1 MKKIILLSFI
11 LFLSF
16 ISNSY
21 SEDLFKTLT
30 STYLDNKELNS
41 QREKTK
47 VVDETLIQSY
57 SIFKPSISGSYTQN
71 DILNEGQRAP
81 DGSSLSD
88 SNFQTE
94 KKSIK
99 IEQKILQGI
108 PKSLAAK
115 TDVNIARQELKAVEQ
130 NVLLKAVDA
139 YASILAAEK
148 KLKIT
153 EDNLN
158 LSDKQVELDK
168 SRYERGSI
176 KLSDLAQ
183 SESSLAG
190 AQAKFIRA
198 QNDLLVNEQNFINI
212 VGYKPD
218 ELNRINNLNLKLPQN
233 IDEALKL
240 ASENNPDLLIA
251 ELKLKKSDYLLKDA
265 LEVFA
270 PKASVSF
277 EVSENS
283 DVSST
288 INERDQSQFEAK
300 VEIPI
305 YSGGKNYS
313 FYNEKRALKTSSEL
327 DFQDAKNTTKKNATN
342 IWSEYQLKKSE
353 LALANSQVKAAEIA
367 YEGIVQEYESG
378 ARDTLD
384 VLSSRSLLLEASLNL
399 ANVEKEEILS
409 RFKLLQ
415 VTGNLTASYL
425 GLEAKIN
432 NPEDYLKKNWI
443 RHIF

>member
-47 VVDETLIQSY
+47 AVDETLIQSY

-108 PKSLAAK
+108 PKSLAAR
-115 TDVNIARQELKAVEQ
+115 TNVNIARQELKAVEQ

-168 SRYERGSI
+168 SRYERGAI

-218 ELNRINNLNLKLPQN
+218 ELNKINILNLKLPQN

-313 FYNEKRALKTSSEL
+313 FYNEKRALKISSEL
-327 DFQDAKNTTKKNATN
+327 DFQDAKNTTRKNATN

-399 ANVEKEEILS
+399 ADVEKEEILS

>member
-47 VVDETLIQSY
+47 AVDETLIQSY

-81 DGSSLSD
+81 DGSSVND

-108 PKSLAAK
+108 PKSLAAR

-168 SRYERGSI
+168 SRYERGAI

-218 ELNRINNLNLKLPQN
+218 ELNKINNLNLKLPQN

-399 ANVEKEEILS
+399 ADVEKEEILS

>member
-1 MKKIILLSFI
+1 MKKVILLSFI
-11 LFLSF
+11 FFLSF

-47 VVDETLIQSY
+47 AVDETLIQSF
-57 SIFKPSISGSYTQN
+57 SIFKPSISGSYAQN

-108 PKSLAAK
+108 PKSLAAR

-168 SRYERGSI
+168 SRYERGAI

-218 ELNRINNLNLKLPQN
+218 ELNKINNLNLKLPQN

-327 DFQDAKNTTKKNATN
+327 DFQDAKNSTKKNATN

-399 ANVEKEEILS
+399 ADVEKEEILS

>member
-47 VVDETLIQSY
+47 AVDETLIQSF
-57 SIFKPSISGSYTQN
+57 SIFKPSISGTYSQN

-108 PKSLAAK
+108 PKSLAAR
-115 TDVNIARQELKAVEQ
+115 TDVNIARQELKSVEQ

-168 SRYERGSI
+168 SRYERGAI

-218 ELNRINNLNLKLPQN
+218 ELNKINNLNLKLPQN

-399 ANVEKEEILS
+399 ADVEKEEILS

>member
-1 MKKIILLSFI
+1 MKKVILLSFI
-11 LFLSF
+11 FFLSF

-47 VVDETLIQSY
+47 AVDETLIQSY

-99 IEQKILQGI
+99 VEQKILQGI

-130 NVLLKAVDA
+130 DVLLKAVDA

-198 QNDLLVNEQNFINI
+198 QNDLLINEQNFINI

-218 ELNRINNLNLKLPQN
+218 ELKKINNLNLKLPQN
-233 IDEALKL
+233 INETLKL

-288 INERDQSQFEAK
+288 IDERDQSQFEAK

-313 FYNEKRALKTSSEL
+313 FYNEKRALKISSEL
-327 DFQDAKNTTKKNATN
+327 DFQDAKNTIKKNATN

-353 LALANSQVKAAEIA
+353 LALANSEVKAAEIA

-384 VLSSRSLLLEASLNL
+384 VLSSRSLLLEASLNF
-399 ANVEKEEILS
+399 ADVEKEEILS

-425 GLEAKIN
+425 GLETKIN

>member
-1 MKKIILLSFI
+1 MKKVILLSFI

-47 VVDETLIQSY
+47 AVDETLIQSY

-71 DILNEGQRAP
+71 DILNEGQRAT
-81 DGSSLSD
+81 DGSSLND

-99 IEQKILQGI
+99 VEQKILQGI

-218 ELNRINNLNLKLPQN
+218 ELNKINNLNLKLPQN
-233 IDEALKL
+233 INETLKL

-288 INERDQSQFEAK
+288 IDERDQSQFEAK

-313 FYNEKRALKTSSEL
+313 FYNEKRALKISSEL
-327 DFQDAKNTTKKNATN
+327 DFQDAKNTIKKNATN

-353 LALANSQVKAAEIA
+353 LALANSEVKAAEIA

-399 ANVEKEEILS
+399 ADVEKEEILS

-425 GLEAKIN
+425 GLETKIN

>member
-1 MKKIILLSFI
+1 MKKIISLSFI

-47 VVDETLIQSY
+47 AVDETLIQSF

-108 PKSLAAK
+108 PKSLAAR
-115 TDVNIARQELKAVEQ
+115 TNVNIARQELKAVEQ

-168 SRYERGSI
+168 SRYERGAI

-218 ELNRINNLNLKLPQN
+218 ELNKINNLNLKLPQN

-283 DVSST
+283 DISST

-399 ANVEKEEILS
+399 ADVEKEEILS

>member
-1 MKKIILLSFI
+1 MKKVILLSFI
-11 LFLSF
+11 FFLSF

-47 VVDETLIQSY
+47 AVDETLIQSY

-108 PKSLAAK
+108 PKSLAAR
-115 TDVNIARQELKAVEQ
+115 TNVNIARQELKAVEQ

-168 SRYERGSI
+168 SRYERGAI

-218 ELNRINNLNLKLPQN
+218 ELNKINNLNLKLPQN

-313 FYNEKRALKTSSEL
+313 FYNEKRALKISSEL
-327 DFQDAKNTTKKNATN
+327 DFQDAKNTTRKNATN

-399 ANVEKEEILS
+399 ADVEKEEILS

>member
-1 MKKIILLSFI
+1 M
-11 LFLSF
+11 
-16 ISNSY
+16 
-21 SEDLFKTLT
+21 
-30 STYLDNKELNS
+30 
-41 QREKTK
+41 
-47 VVDETLIQSY
+47 
-57 SIFKPSISGSYTQN
+57 
-71 DILNEGQRAP
+71 
-81 DGSSLSD
+81 
-88 SNFQTE
+88 
-94 KKSIK
+94 
-99 IEQKILQGI
+99 
-108 PKSLAAK
+108 
-115 TDVNIARQELKAVEQ
+115 
-130 NVLLKAVDA
+130 
-139 YASILAAEK
+139 
-148 KLKIT
+148 
-153 EDNLN
+153 
-158 LSDKQVELDK
+158 
-168 SRYERGSI
+168 
-176 KLSDLAQ
+176 
-183 SESSLAG
+183 
-190 AQAKFIRA
+190 
-198 QNDLLVNEQNFINI
+198 
-212 VGYKPD
+212 
-218 ELNRINNLNLKLPQN
+218 
-233 IDEALKL
+233 
-240 ASENNPDLLIA
+240 IA

-265 LEVFA
+265 LEVFT

-399 ANVEKEEILS
+399 ADVEKEEILS

>member
-1 MKKIILLSFI
+1 MKKVILLSFI
-11 LFLSF
+11 FFLSF

-47 VVDETLIQSY
+47 AVDETLIQSY

-108 PKSLAAK
+108 PKSLAAR

-168 SRYERGSI
+168 SRYERGAI

-218 ELNRINNLNLKLPQN
+218 ELNKINNLNLKLPQN

-277 EVSENS
+277 VVSENS

-399 ANVEKEEILS
+399 ADVEKEEILS

>member
-47 VVDETLIQSY
+47 AVDETLIQSY

-108 PKSLAAK
+108 PKSLAAR

-168 SRYERGSI
+168 SRYERGAI

-218 ELNRINNLNLKLPQN
+218 ELNKINNLNLKLPQN

-327 DFQDAKNTTKKNATN
+327 DFQDAKNSTKKNATN

-399 ANVEKEEILS
+399 ADVEKEEILS

>member
-47 VVDETLIQSY
+47 AVDETLIQSY
-57 SIFKPSISGSYTQN
+57 SIFKPSISGSYSQN

-108 PKSLAAK
+108 PKSLAAR

-168 SRYERGSI
+168 SRYERGAI

-198 QNDLLVNEQNFINI
+198 KNDLLVNEQNFINI

-218 ELNRINNLNLKLPQN
+218 ELNKINNLNLKLPQN

-399 ANVEKEEILS
+399 ADVEKEEILS

>member
-47 VVDETLIQSY
+47 AVDETLIQSF
-57 SIFKPSISGSYTQN
+57 SNFKPSISGSYSQN

-81 DGSSLSD
+81 DGSSLND

-168 SRYERGSI
+168 SRYERGAI

-218 ELNRINNLNLKLPQN
+218 ELNKINNLNLKLPQN

-399 ANVEKEEILS
+399 ADVEKEEILS

>member
-1 MKKIILLSFI
+1 MKRIILLSFI

-47 VVDETLIQSY
+47 AVDETLIQSY

-99 IEQKILQGI
+99 VEQKILQGI

-168 SRYERGSI
+168 SRYERGAI

-218 ELNRINNLNLKLPQN
+218 ELNKINNLNLKLPQN

-283 DVSST
+283 DISST
-288 INERDQSQFEAK
+288 LNERDQSQFEAK

-327 DFQDAKNTTKKNATN
+327 DFQDAKNSTKKNATN

-399 ANVEKEEILS
+399 ADVEKEEILS

>member
-30 STYLDNKELNS
+30 ATYLDNKELNS

-47 VVDETLIQSY
+47 AIDETLIQSY

-81 DGSSLSD
+81 DGSSLND

-168 SRYERGSI
+168 SRYERGTI

-218 ELNRINNLNLKLPQN
+218 ELNKINNLNLKLPQN
-233 IDEALKL
+233 IDEALKS

-327 DFQDAKNTTKKNATN
+327 DFQDAKNSTKKNATN

-399 ANVEKEEILS
+399 ADVEKEEILS

>member
-1 MKKIILLSFI
+1 M
-11 LFLSF
+11 
-16 ISNSY
+16 
-21 SEDLFKTLT
+21 
-30 STYLDNKELNS
+30 
-41 QREKTK
+41 
-47 VVDETLIQSY
+47 
-57 SIFKPSISGSYTQN
+57 
-71 DILNEGQRAP
+71 
-81 DGSSLSD
+81 
-88 SNFQTE
+88 
-94 KKSIK
+94 
-99 IEQKILQGI
+99 
-108 PKSLAAK
+108 
-115 TDVNIARQELKAVEQ
+115 
-130 NVLLKAVDA
+130 
-139 YASILAAEK
+139 
-148 KLKIT
+148 
-153 EDNLN
+153 
-158 LSDKQVELDK
+158 
-168 SRYERGSI
+168 
-176 KLSDLAQ
+176 
-183 SESSLAG
+183 
-190 AQAKFIRA
+190 
-198 QNDLLVNEQNFINI
+198 
-212 VGYKPD
+212 
-218 ELNRINNLNLKLPQN
+218 
-233 IDEALKL
+233 
-240 ASENNPDLLIA
+240 IA

-313 FYNEKRALKTSSEL
+313 FYNEKRALKISSEL
-327 DFQDAKNTTKKNATN
+327 DFQDAKNTTRKNATN

-399 ANVEKEEILS
+399 ADVEKEEILS

>member
-1 MKKIILLSFI
+1 MKKVILLSFI

-47 VVDETLIQSY
+47 AVDETLIQSY

-99 IEQKILQGI
+99 VEQKILQGI

-218 ELNRINNLNLKLPQN
+218 ELNKINNLNLKLPQN
-233 IDEALKL
+233 INETLKL

-288 INERDQSQFEAK
+288 IDERDQSQFEAK

-313 FYNEKRALKTSSEL
+313 FYNEKRALKISSEL
-327 DFQDAKNTTKKNATN
+327 DFQDAKNTIKKNATN

-384 VLSSRSLLLEASLNL
+384 VLSSRSLLLEASLNF
-399 ANVEKEEILS
+399 ADVEKEEILS

-425 GLEAKIN
+425 GLETKIN

>member
-1 MKKIILLSFI
+1 
-11 LFLSF
+11 
-16 ISNSY
+16 
-21 SEDLFKTLT
+21 
-30 STYLDNKELNS
+30 LN
-41 QREKTK
+41 
-47 VVDETLIQSY
+47 
-57 SIFKPSISGSYTQN
+57 
-71 DILNEGQRAP
+71 
-81 DGSSLSD
+81 D

-168 SRYERGSI
+168 SRYERGAI

-218 ELNRINNLNLKLPQN
+218 ELNKINNLNLKLPQN

-399 ANVEKEEILS
+399 ADVEKEEILS

>member
-1 MKKIILLSFI
+1 MKKVILLSFI
-11 LFLSF
+11 FFLSF

-47 VVDETLIQSY
+47 AVDETLIQSY

-81 DGSSLSD
+81 DGSSLND

-168 SRYERGSI
+168 SRYERGAI

-218 ELNRINNLNLKLPQN
+218 ELNKINNLNLKLPQN

-283 DVSST
+283 DISST
-288 INERDQSQFEAK
+288 LNERDQSQFEAK

-313 FYNEKRALKTSSEL
+313 FYNEKRALKTSSDL

-399 ANVEKEEILS
+399 ADVEKEEILS

>member
-47 VVDETLIQSY
+47 AVDETLIQSY
-57 SIFKPSISGSYTQN
+57 SIFKPSISGSYSQN

-108 PKSLAAK
+108 PKSLAAR
-115 TDVNIARQELKAVEQ
+115 TNVNIARQELKAVEQ

-168 SRYERGSI
+168 SRYERGAI

-218 ELNRINNLNLKLPQN
+218 ELNKINNLNLKLPQN

-399 ANVEKEEILS
+399 ADVEKEEILS

>member
-47 VVDETLIQSY
+47 AVDETLIQSY

-168 SRYERGSI
+168 SRYERGAI

-218 ELNRINNLNLKLPQN
+218 ELNKINNLNLKLPKN

-399 ANVEKEEILS
+399 ADVEKEEILS

>member
-1 MKKIILLSFI
+1 MKKVILLSFI
-11 LFLSF
+11 FFLSF

-47 VVDETLIQSY
+47 AVDETLIQSY

-99 IEQKILQGI
+99 VEQKILQGI

-218 ELNRINNLNLKLPQN
+218 ELNKINNLNLKLPQN
-233 IDEALKL
+233 INETLKL

-288 INERDQSQFEAK
+288 IDERDQSQFEAK

-313 FYNEKRALKTSSEL
+313 FYNEKRALKISSEL
-327 DFQDAKNTTKKNATN
+327 DFQDAKNTIKKNATN

-399 ANVEKEEILS
+399 ADVEKEEILS

>member
-1 MKKIILLSFI
+1 MKKVILLSFI
-11 LFLSF
+11 FFLSF

-47 VVDETLIQSY
+47 AVDETLIQSY

-71 DILNEGQRAP
+71 DILNEGQIAP
-81 DGSSLSD
+81 DGSSLND

-168 SRYERGSI
+168 SRYERGAI

-218 ELNRINNLNLKLPQN
+218 ELNKINNLNLKLPQN

-399 ANVEKEEILS
+399 ADVEKEEILS

>member
-47 VVDETLIQSY
+47 AVDETLIQSY

-108 PKSLAAK
+108 PKSLAAR
-115 TDVNIARQELKAVEQ
+115 TNVNIARQELKAVEQ

-168 SRYERGSI
+168 SRYERGAI

-218 ELNRINNLNLKLPQN
+218 ELNKINNLNLKLPQN

-327 DFQDAKNTTKKNATN
+327 DFQDAKNNTKKNATN

-399 ANVEKEEILS
+399 ADVEKEEILS